1 MRPVKVIL
9 QFTLCLLLL
18 STGIAVAE
26 THQEMVQRYIEI
38 SGIKNMLTSFPEQM
52 DAMAAQARLTSRD
65 PEVEKQVFEM
75 MKESFN
81 IERFEEE
88 LATYLLQNTDRQ
100 LLHKLLRWL
109 ESPLAKKVTRE
120 EVRSSSPSEQTN
132 MIRYIIDMKELPPT
146 EERIELI
153 RRLEETTRM
162 SDLMTKIF
170 MEIMKGMMESVNL
183 ALPEMKR
190 ESLDRIY
197 TEIGKMQP
205 AMKDAFRQQIIL
217 SSFYTYR
224 NISSRELTRYIH
236 FYATETGQEEIRITG
251 NALGYI
257 LKQWFSEVSRN
268 LVLLH
273 KGKSQGFEI

>member
-1 MRPVKVIL
+1 MKPVKVVL

-18 STGIAVAE
+18 STGMAAAE
-26 THQEMVQRYIEI
+26 THQEMVRRYIEL
-38 SGIKNMLTSFPEQM
+38 SGIKNMLSSFPEQM

-65 PEVEKQVFEM
+65 PQVEKQVFEV

-81 IERFEEE
+81 IEHFEEE
-88 LATYLLQNTDRQ
+88 LANYLLQNSDRQ
-100 LLHKLLRWL
+100 LLNKLLSWL

-120 EVRSSSPSEQTN
+120 ETRSAAASEQTN
-132 MIRYIIDMKELPPT
+132 MVRYITDMKELPPT

-170 MEIMKGMMESVNL
+170 MEIMRGMMESVNL

-205 AMKDAFRQQIIL
+205 AMKDAFRQQMIL

-268 LVLLH
+268 LILLH

>member
-132 MIRYIIDMKELPPT
+132 MVRYIIDMKELPPT